1 MSAVCFLSVFSGC
14 KSDNV
19 NGVKMSEQF
28 KKRGILCLTF
38 DDFSGE
44 NWLKAD
50 EIFKKYNA
58 HATFFI
64 SGEITPE
71 KAAVLKKLQDS
82 GHSIG
87 LHTVN
92 HRDAAPLPE
101 NTTLE
106 EYFKAQVLPQLE
118 SCEKYGLNIRGFAY
132 PNNRRTPETDKVM
145 FERFDYLRSGWYPS
159 VDPIYYPVKEMTGK
173 MVLRGGGIG
182 EFYKTDPDVLKQRLS
197 EAAANNCMIVFFS
210 HNIYPHAPK
219 IHMPT
224 EWLEVILQHAQKLG
238 MSISGINELPDAVKA
253 CSGN

>member
-1 MSAVCFLSVFSGC
+1 MPAHKYQTQKGTMWYAKINYVDPITK
-14 KSDNV
+14 KSTQK
-19 NGVKMSEQF
+19 VK
-28 KKRGILCLTF
+28 
-38 DDFSGE
+38 
-44 NWLKAD
+44 
-50 EIFKKYNA
+50 
-58 HATFFI
+58 
-64 SGEITPE
+64 
-71 KAAVLKKLQDS
+71 
-82 GHSIG
+82 
-87 LHTVN
+87 
-92 HRDAAPLPE
+92 
-101 NTTLE
+101 
-106 EYFKAQVLPQLE
+106 
-118 SCEKYGLNIRGFAY
+118 RGFAY
-132 PNNRRTPETDKVM
+132 PNNRRTPETDKFL

-182 EFYKTDPDVLKQRLS
+182 EFYKTDPDVLKKRLS